1 MIIRLSTHL
10 MVISVSLIF
19 LIKHVG
25 GILTNSAL
33 LIYWP
38 YITINILD
46 IYFLS
51 KSLKNKPKSIDMRI
65 SSIMISSLVSIHPIF
80 IILLPVNASRVALLW
95 KTGLMI
101 DFIGGFIILWALL
114 SLRANLTILPEANAI
129 VRTGP
134 FKYVRHPLYFSY
146 IFLAISEFLIYQTPS
161 VLVLTVLQVILI
173 LMRAAREEA
182 LLLEVPE
189 YRDYYNQTL
198 WFNML
203 WDRSRQID

>member
-1 MIIRLSTHL
+1 MIRLSTHL
-10 MVISVSLIF
+10 MVILVSLIF
-19 LIKHVG
+19 LIRHLG
-25 GILTNSAL
+25 GIVTNSAL
-33 LIYWP
+33 LIFSP
-38 YITINILD
+38 YIAISVLD

-51 KSLKNKPKSIDMRI
+51 KSLKNIPKSIDTRI

-80 IILLPVNASRVALLW
+80 FILLPVNVSRVTFLCM
-95 KTGLMI
+95 TGVMI
-101 DFIGGFIILWALL
+101 DLIGGFTVFWALL
-114 SLRANLTILPEANAI
+114 SLRANLTILPEINAI

-134 FKYVRHPLYFSY
+134 YRYVRHPLYFSY

-173 LMRAAREEA
+173 LVRASREEA

-189 YRDYYNQTL
+189 YRDYCNQTF

-203 WDRSRQID
+203 WNRNN

>member
-1 MIIRLSTHL
+1 MIIRLLTHL
-10 MVISVSLIF
+10 LVILVSLIF
-19 LIKHVG
+19 LTRNVG
-25 GILTNSAL
+25 ETLTNSAL
-33 LIYWP
+33 LIFWP
-38 YITINILD
+38 YIAINVLD

-65 SSIMISSLVSIHPIF
+65 SSIMISSLVSIHPVF
-80 IILLPVNASRVALLW
+80 IILLPVNASQVAFLC
-95 KTGLMI
+95 KTGVMI
-101 DFIGGFIILWALL
+101 HLIGGFIIFWALL
-114 SLRANLTILPEANAI
+114 ALRANLTVLPEINAI

-134 FKYVRHPLYFSY
+134 YKYVRHPLYFCY

-161 VLVLTVLQVILI
+161 VLALTVLQVILI
-173 LMRAAREEA
+173 LVRAAREEA

-203 WDRSRQID
+203 WNRNNQIS